1 MLQFS
6 HAFWPFI
13 RVAGQQC
20 ATMYGYEPFQLA
32 HGRFITAV
40 VAAIL
45 LCMLPAC
52 SSNPSEGSASDASA
66 AGLGALGKLTAAPLP
81 PKGQVGLEVSSW
93 ILRAGGPAVLDQLAA
108 AGQVLP
114 GPAAA
119 GLDGVSAGVWSASGF
134 RIFRIS
140 SASWATVEAQIRR
153 TPIAPPVAEGE
164 LPKPPDPNAP
174 SGIIGPR
181 LWMPDGADWTELAR
195 GSPLAA
201 DQVLALHDGR
211 FRAPASTPRLLARAF
226 SVWNTTDPLTDSSA
240 GAAGHSRLVVEIVP
254 QLLGVRKQGDDL
266 DLINPRLATQWS
278 RGQVLERLLGAVTV
292 EAGQVLVITTSNAAD
307 FAPPDESPLA
317 DDTVSRPGRM
327 RSGSAPA
334 PAVRAGLGPP
344 AAPDAL
350 GTGSP
355 FSGGGRSATAGS
367 SANLPAEAQVVPTI
381 AQAIL
386 AARQA
391 PAETASTGR
400 VIKAPPLARSFLVL
414 KPAFAGES
422 AKLSATPNLR

>member
-1 MLQFS
+1 
-6 HAFWPFI
+6 
-13 RVAGQQC
+13 
-20 ATMYGYEPFQLA
+20 MYGYKPFQPALR
-32 HGRFITAV
+32 RFTR
-40 VAAIL
+40 AIL
-45 LCMLPAC
+45 AAFLFCILPAC
-52 SSNPSEGSASDASA
+52 SSNPAEAPATDALA
-66 AGLGALGKLTAAPLP
+66 TGIGPLGKLTGAPLP
-81 PKGQVGLEVSSW
+81 PKGQVGLEVFSW
-93 ILRAGGPAVLDQLAA
+93 ILRSGAPAVLDQLAA

-114 GPAAA
+114 GPAST
-119 GLDGVSAGVWSASGF
+119 GLDGVSAGIWSASGF

-140 SASWATVEAQIRR
+140 IASWATIEAEIRR
-153 TPIAPPVAEGE
+153 TPIASPVAEGQ
-164 LPKPPDPNAP
+164 LPKLPDPNAP

-226 SVWNTTDPLTDSSA
+226 SVWNMTDLLADSTA
-240 GAAGHSRLVVEIVP
+240 TAAGTSRLIVEIVP

-292 EAGQVLVITTSNAAD
+292 DAGQVLVITTSTAAD
-307 FAPPDESPLA
+307 SALFDEPPQP
-317 DDTVSRPGRM
+317 DDSISRPGRM
-327 RSGSAPA
+327 RSSTAAAP
-334 PAVRAGLGPP
+334 PVRTGLGPP

-350 GTGSP
+350 GNGSP
-355 FSGGGRSATAGS
+355 FIGGNRSTSPSS
-367 SANLPAEAQVVPTI
+367 SANLPAEAQAVPTI

-391 PAETASTGR
+391 PAEPDSTGR
-400 VIKAPPLARSFLVL
+400 LAKASPLARSFLVL
-414 KPAFAGES
+414 KPSLEGDTAMLP
-422 AKLSATPNLR
+422 AKQNLK